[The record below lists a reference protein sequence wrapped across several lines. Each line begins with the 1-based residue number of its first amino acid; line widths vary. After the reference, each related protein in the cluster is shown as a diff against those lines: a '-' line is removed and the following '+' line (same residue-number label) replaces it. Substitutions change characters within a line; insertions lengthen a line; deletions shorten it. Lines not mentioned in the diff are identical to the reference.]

1 MHVLLLELYF
11 HVICDKKQI
20 IVGMREGAGPINVG
34 HNLKNP
40 LSGDTLLVLV
50 VQFNRY

>member
-20 IVGMREGAGPINVG
+20 MKEGAGPINVG